1 MMKKT
6 LQHPNHNTHS
16 PVIYT
21 FLPKETM
28 EMVNAHVGEL
38 PQDLAFE
45 QEITILFSDMRGF
58 TALSEQY
65 HPHKVYETINAS
77 LALQSKCIAKFGGSV
92 NKFLGDGLLACFSGE
107 GRSTRAFLC
116 VQQLLLELQ
125 TLDKSDAYLPCHVGF
140 GLNEGPVL
148 FGLLGD
154 SARREFTVI
163 GDTVNTAAR
172 LCGIAEPFKALMTQN
187 FIDNLEDDTLKKHY
201 AFVEKVLFKGKQEAI
216 RVYAICL

>member
-1 MMKKT
+1 MKNNQPI
-6 LQHPNHNTHS
+6 LDNHSVHPTAFNS
-16 PVIYT
+16 

-28 EMVNAHVGEL
+28 DMVNNYVGDL

-45 QEITILFSDMRGF
+45 QDMTILFSDMRGF

-65 HPHKVYETINAS
+65 NPHKVYETINAS
-77 LALQSKCIAKFGGSV
+77 LALQSKYIAQFGGSV

-107 GRSTRAFLC
+107 DRSLRAFQC
-116 VQQLLLELQ
+116 VQHLLKVLKK
-125 TLDKSDAYLPCHVGF
+125 LDGNKAYLPCHVGF
-140 GLNEGPVL
+140 GLNDGSVL

-154 SARREFTVI
+154 HSRREFTVI

-187 FIDNLEDDTLKKHY
+187 FIDTLHDDEAKKNY
-201 AFVEKVLFKGKQEAI
+201 AFVERALFKGKREAI
-216 RVYAICL
+216 RIYAICS